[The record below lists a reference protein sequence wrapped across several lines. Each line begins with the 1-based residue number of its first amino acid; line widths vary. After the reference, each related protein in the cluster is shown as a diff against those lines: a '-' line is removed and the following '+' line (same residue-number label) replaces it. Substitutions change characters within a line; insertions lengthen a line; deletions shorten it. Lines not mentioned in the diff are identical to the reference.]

1 MELVQCWN
9 YVDEDVDVD
18 VTVCKCKGVV
28 PSHWRHRRPN
38 YMFFHWLV
46 TLMKVERSHRKFRK
60 QNHSLLIRLRIKTFQ
75 KCLLQITILEAVFSV
90 RSSNNLNS
98 MIHNKVSNIP
108 LPMKMNFWLFMF
120 AKEEINLALSFDF
133 FHTEKSLFSTILD
146 TEKCKKRQG
155 TINYSCSY
163 RMRWYLI
170 HACSLLLII
179 NNTRKCWKARIMR
192 KSGGFH
198 VPTCLLFVIN
208 FLLVTDIGLTP
219 QLSLGRVTWILIV
232 F

>member
-1 MELVQCWN
+1 MQRSGSLSLTASPSKLHVFPLTCN
-9 YVDEDVDVD
+9 SDE
-18 VTVCKCKGVV
+18 GGE
-28 PSHWRHRRPN
+28 N
-38 YMFFHWLV
+38 
-46 TLMKVERSHRKFRK
+46 RSHRKFRK

-155 TINYSCSY
+155 TIN
-163 RMRWYLI
+163 
-170 HACSLLLII
+170 
-179 NNTRKCWKARIMR
+179 
-192 KSGGFH
+192 
-198 VPTCLLFVIN
+198 
-208 FLLVTDIGLTP
+208 
-219 QLSLGRVTWILIV
+219 
-232 F
+232 

>member
-1 MELVQCWN
+1 
-9 YVDEDVDVD
+9 
-18 VTVCKCKGVV
+18 
-28 PSHWRHRRPN
+28 
-38 YMFFHWLV
+38 
-46 TLMKVERSHRKFRK
+46 MKVERSHRKFRK

-179 NNTRKCWKARIMR
+179 NKTRKMQESQNHEEIGWISC
-192 KSGGFH
+192 
-198 VPTCLLFVIN
+198 TDLLTF
-208 FLLVTDIGLTP
+208 
-219 QLSLGRVTWILIV
+219 RY
-232 F
+232 